1 MDVKVLGPGC
11 GNCQRLEERT
21 REALG
26 ALGRDAS
33 IEKVTGYHE
42 MMSYGIMQT
51 PALVV
56 DGEVVVEGKVPT
68 ARRLIKALGG

>member
-1 MDVKVLGPGC
+1 MEIKVLGPGC

-21 REALG
+21 REALDE
-26 ALGRDAS
+26 LGHDAA
-33 IEKVTGYHE
+33 IEKITEYGE

-56 DGEVVVEGKVPT
+56 DGDVIVQGKVPT
-68 ARRLIKALGG
+68 ARKLTKMLAG